1 MLYGVLNGKSL
12 QHLTIQEIKK
22 IKELEFYNYKKI
34 AFVRNPFDRIISE
47 YFWRIENFGKKM
59 IIFKDFLVAEV
70 IPRKNVMPKV
80 MKNFYRDE
88 NDVKLLDDHY
98 IDQHKFITDNNGN
111 IIVDFIGRFENLY
124 DDYKKPFGLDLI
136 NYKIHSSKHNDY
148 KEYYDSETKSLVEE
162 CYKKDLE
169 LFKYKF

>member
-88 NDVKLLDDHY
+88 NDIVRLSL
-98 IDQHKFITDNNGN
+98 DNNMDGDDCKKTPSAQN
-111 IIVDFIGRFENLY
+111 TRATAPLYIGTSNENVEGTTTNNYDF
-124 DDYKKPFGLDLI
+124 K
-136 NYKIHSSKHNDY
+136 
-148 KEYYDSETKSLVEE
+148 
-162 CYKKDLE
+162 
-169 LFKYKF
+169 